1 MNVLIPLNEMPWDT
15 PMFLEKSE
23 SHDEL
28 LKQSIVLK
36 MSLGANGMCRASAP

>member
-1 MNVLIPLNEMPWDT
+1 MNFLIPLNEMPWDT
-15 PMFLEKSE
+15 PMALEKSQ

-36 MSLGANGMCRASAP
+36 ISLGASEMCRATAP